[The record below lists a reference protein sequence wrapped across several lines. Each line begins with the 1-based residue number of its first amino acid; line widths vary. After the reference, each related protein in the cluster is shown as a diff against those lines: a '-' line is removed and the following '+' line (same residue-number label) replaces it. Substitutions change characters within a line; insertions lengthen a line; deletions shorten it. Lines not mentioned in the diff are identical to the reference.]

1 MHLPAFFVGPVL
13 ILIGCAI
20 RFKIAKRKFLRRSM
34 TGLEYFPSYSAAVVT
49 RLVEAMARAVA
60 TLMIL
65 AGVVLFLGATI

>member
-1 MHLPAFFVGPVL
+1 MHLPSIFIGPVL

-34 TGLEYFPSYSAAVVT
+34 TGLEYFPSYSAALVT
-49 RLVEAMARAVA
+49 RFVEGFARVVA

-65 AGVVLFLGATI
+65 AGIVLFLGATI